1 LPQFLWGAAPNLSI
15 SGPMTK
21 AILPPETPNQ
31 EVNLR
36 EALEERYLA
45 YALSTIMHR
54 ALPDVRDGLKPVHR
68 RLLHAMRQLKLDPK
82 SGFKKSARI
91 VGDVMGRYHP
101 HGDQAIY
108 DALVRLSQEFA
119 QRYPLAEG
127 QGNFGNIDGDN
138 AAAMRYTE
146 TRLTEIAQRL
156 LDGIDEDTVD
166 FRETYDGEES
176 EPIVLPANFPNL
188 LANGANG
195 IAVGMATSI
204 PPHNVGEL
212 CTAALHLIKHPNAT
226 ASKMVEM
233 VPGPDFPT
241 GGIVV
246 ESKASITEAYATG
259 RGGFRLRARWEKE
272 DAGRGSWQIVVTEI
286 PYQVQK
292 AKLIERI
299 ADLLLARKLP
309 LLDDIRDESAEDV
322 RLVLVPKSRNVEPE
336 YLMESLFKVSDLE
349 TRVPLNLNVLSAGQ
363 VPGVMNLRDALR
375 AWLDHRKVVLVRRNE
390 FRLEKIEKRLDI
402 LAGYLIAYLNLDE
415 IIRIIREEDEPKA
428 FMMKAF
434 ELTDPQAEAILNMR
448 LRALRKLEEIE
459 IRKEHKDLKVEQ
471 KDIRGLLKSDDAQW
485 KVISGEISDLKKEY
499 GPKTT
504 LGRRRSTLSD
514 APILEDVP
522 LEAMIEKEPIT
533 VVCSEKGWIRA
544 LKGHVEAT
552 GDLKYKEGDKARF
565 VFHAQTTDKI
575 LMFATDGRFY
585 TIPAD
590 RLPGG
595 RGNGQPLRFFIDM
608 EEGRDVVS
616 LFIHKPGRKLIVASR
631 TGHGFIVAEDELVA
645 LRRPGKQSINVTGDN
660 EAVACAV
667 AEGDHVAVIGE
678 NRKLILFPIGDVP
691 EMVRGK
697 GVRLQK
703 YKDGGLGD
711 VKTFTAKDGLVIY
724 DRSGRARTFS
734 KQDLKEW
741 FGTRAQAGRLP
752 PKGYPTGQKFGNKL
766 N

>member
-1 LPQFLWGAAPNLSI
+1 
-15 SGPMTK
+15 MTK
-21 AILPPETPNQ
+21 AVLPPETPNQ

-176 EPIVLPANFPNL
+176 EPVVLPANFPNL

-212 CTAALHLIKHPNAT
+212 CTAAIHLIKHPNTT
-226 ASKMVEM
+226 AAKMVEM

-241 GGIVV
+241 GGVII
-246 ESKASITEAYATG
+246 ESKESIQEAYATG

-272 DAGRGSWQIVVTEI
+272 NAGRGGWQIVVTEI

-322 RLVLVPKSRNVEPE
+322 RLVLVPKSRNVDPAH
-336 YLMESLFKVSDLE
+336 LMESLFKASDLE

-363 VPGVMNLRDALR
+363 VPGVMSLRDALK

-390 FRLEKIEKRLDI
+390 FRLDKIRKRLDI

-415 IIRIIREEDEPKA
+415 VIRIIREEDEPKA

-434 ELTDPQAEAILNMR
+434 DLTDTQAEAILNMR

-459 IRKEHKDLKVEQ
+459 IRKEHKDLKAEE
-471 KDIRGLLKSDDAQW
+471 KTIKALLKSDDAQW
-485 KVISGEISDLKKEY
+485 KTISGEISELKREY
-499 GPKTT
+499 GPKTD
-504 LGRRRSTLSD
+504 LGRRRSQLSD

-533 VVCSEKGWIRA
+533 VVCSDKGWIRA
-544 LKGHVEAT
+544 LKGHVET
-552 GDLKYKEGDKARF
+552 TSDLKYKEGDRERF

-595 RGNGQPLRFFIDM
+595 RGNGQPLRFFVDM
-608 EEGRDVVS
+608 EEGHDVTA

-631 TGHGFIVAEDELVA
+631 TGHGFIVVEDELIA
-645 LRRPGKQSINVTGDN
+645 LRRPGKLALNVSGDN
-660 EAVACAV
+660 EAVACAE
-667 AEGDHVAVIGE
+667 ADGDHVAVMGE
-678 NRKLILFPIGDVP
+678 NRKLILFPIDDVP

-703 YKDGGLGD
+703 YKDGGLAD
-711 VKTFTAKDGLVIY
+711 VKTFTAKEGLTIF
-724 DRSGRARTFS
+724 DRNGRARSFTKS
-734 KQDLKEW
+734 ELKEW
-741 FGTRAQAGRLP
+741 FGARAQAGRLP
-752 PKGYPTGQKFGNKL
+752 PKGFPRGEKFGNKFD
-766 N
+766 